1 MNIYSHQN
9 QFLDNKYTRWYY
21 AIIIAAQ
28 SQNRKKNNGVYYEN
42 HHIIPRS
49 MNGENISNNLVF
61 LSARE
66 HFLVHWLLTK
76 MCVCTNNKKKMIFAI
91 RKMMSISNTHKRITN
106 SWQYE
111 IIRKLNSSHSEET
124 KLKMRKPKPN
134 KENYKGMIGK
144 HSEETKLKMRKPKST
159 TENMK
164 KPKSENFKILAKKRR
179 WYNNGITHVFQENCP
194 VGYIVGSLSNSTKGH
209 ILTDEHRKKLG
220 QQSKNRKWYNNGEIE
235 KFSKNEILGWKLGRL
250 LKN

>member
-1 MNIYSHQN
+1 MVRAPSSLLGGVKDCCTVCSSSD
-9 QFLDNKYTRWYY
+9 FSR
-21 AIIIAAQ
+21 AI
-28 SQNRKKNNGVYYEN
+28 V
-42 HHIIPRS
+42 
-49 MNGENISNNLVF
+49 
-61 LSARE
+61 
-66 HFLVHWLLTK
+66 
-76 MCVCTNNKKKMIFAI
+76 
-91 RKMMSISNTHKRITN
+91 
-106 SWQYE
+106 
-111 IIRKLNSSHSEET
+111 
-124 KLKMRKPKPN
+124 
-134 KENYKGMIGK
+134 
-144 HSEETKLKMRKPKST
+144 
-159 TENMK
+159 